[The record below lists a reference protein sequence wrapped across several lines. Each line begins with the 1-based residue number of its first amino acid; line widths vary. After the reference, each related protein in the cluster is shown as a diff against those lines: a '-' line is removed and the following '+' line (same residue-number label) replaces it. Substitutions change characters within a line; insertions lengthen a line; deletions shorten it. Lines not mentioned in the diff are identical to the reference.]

1 MMKQKLA
8 ILMTAAVWFMP
19 LDVSAASVPAP
30 QSEAAI
36 VVDMHAEEVLYS
48 KNAERRMYPA
58 SITKIVSGL
67 LAVEKG
73 GLDDTAIVSKEAVDT
88 IGTSVY
94 LLEGEKMPIEQ
105 LIQGMVINSGNDAG
119 TVLAEH
125 YSGDEWSF
133 AQEMTEL
140 VQEEAGAMQT
150 RFANP
155 HGLHHPLQHTT
166 AADMAAIA
174 AYAVENETFMDIA
187 ATVELPWEGDGWSTV
202 IRNHHRLIGTDERV
216 TGLKNGFT
224 SRSGY
229 TLVTTAE
236 QNGAA
241 LAVVTLNAETAQQ
254 SYDDTRALLDYG
266 FAAAE
271 RPETV
276 YAGIKP

>member
-1 MMKQKLA
+1 MKQKLA
-8 ILMTAAVWFMP
+8 MLVTAALLFMP
-19 LDVSAASVPAP
+19 AEVLAASVPAP
-30 QSEAAI
+30 QSESAI
-36 VVDMHAEEVLYS
+36 VVDMESGEVYYS

-73 GLDDTAIVSKEAVDT
+73 GLDDTTTVSADAVDT

-94 LLEGEKMPIEQ
+94 LLEGEEMSIEQ
-105 LIQGMVINSGNDAG
+105 LVQGMVINSGNDAG
-119 TVLAEH
+119 AVLAEH
-125 YSGDEWSF
+125 YAEDEWSY

-140 VQEEAGAMQT
+140 VQEKAGAEQT

-155 HGLHHPLQHTT
+155 HGLHHPLQYTT

-174 AYAVENETFMDIA
+174 RYASENDTFMDIA
-187 ATVELPWEGDGWSTV
+187 ATVELPWEGEGWSTV
-202 IRNHHRLIGTDERV
+202 IRNHHRMIGNDERV

-266 FAAAE
+266 FSAAG
-271 RPETV
+271 RPETAF
-276 YAGIKP
+276 AGIKP